1 MATTIH
7 DYQRWQNSMRHGQS
21 NGHAVEN
28 SQNVALVDAYGQ
40 PVRLKDSLFNLISG
54 LGTPK
59 DPTFASQYALR
70 ILDRN
75 TVEIMYRT
83 DWISKK
89 IVDAPAEDA
98 TREWR
103 KWEATQ
109 SQIEAIEEIEKRH
122 RIQQKMTQAIIRAR
136 LYGGA
141 ALVFA
146 IKGQDPAEEL
156 DLDKVPKD
164 GIEFVVV
171 MNRYELM
178 AGPRIFDVMSPYY
191 TRPEYYT
198 VATPTYGFIRGERD
212 VSGGTIQRTTEERE
226 TPGRVTAR
234 GVSGQQ
240 GDPLPVGHSDPRR
253 QMTPAAGTVQIHPS
267 RVIEFVGNE
276 LPDWRLVPL
285 GGSWGDSILQ
295 AVDDVLKDIGLVLGG
310 IANMI
315 NDAKID
321 VVKIP
326 DFSKQISSQEF
337 ANKVL
342 ARFSYANQAKSS
354 VNSILLDTEEEW
366 DRVQTRFQ
374 GLPDILHE
382 YMVLA
387 GGAADIPMSRL
398 IGQTGGRGMSAGQ
411 RSSGGE
417 AGGNVDLR
425 NYYDRIAQKQRNVYR
440 PAMMTLDRCIVMSA
454 IGRFDPTIDYEWQPL
469 WQTDDATKAQIAV
482 QKAQA
487 TKTDVETGLI
497 NEDALR
503 RARINQLVQDD
514 WYPGLDDAIDEFGAE
529 PEEPDVTVPW
539 SRLAGA
545 MAQMAGQPPAS
556 QPSGQPPS
564 RLPAKSP
571 PTGGEAMPKPA
582 GAEPPNLP
590 ELAGKPAFRVQ
601 LPGRPKGGK

>member
-1 MATTIH
+1 MSANVI
-7 DYQRWQNSMRHGQS
+7 DWQRWFNSMRYGRGGNHALDQS
-21 NGHAVEN
+21 R
-28 SQNVALVDAYGQ
+28 NVDLVDAYGQ
-40 PVRLKDSLFNLISG
+40 PADKPKPATFADSLFNLISG

-75 TVEIMYRT
+75 TLEIMYRT

-89 IVDAPAEDA
+89 IIEAPAEDA

-164 GIEFVVV
+164 GIEFVIV

-285 GGSWGDSILQ
+285 
-295 AVDDVLKDIGLVLGG
+295 
-310 IANMI
+310 
-315 NDAKID
+315 
-321 VVKIP
+321 
-326 DFSKQISSQEF
+326 
-337 ANKVL
+337 
-342 ARFSYANQAKSS
+342 
-354 VNSILLDTEEEW
+354 
-366 DRVQTRFQ
+366 
-374 GLPDILHE
+374 
-382 YMVLA
+382 
-387 GGAADIPMSRL
+387 
-398 IGQTGGRGMSAGQ
+398 
-411 RSSGGE
+411 
-417 AGGNVDLR
+417 
-425 NYYDRIAQKQRNVYR
+425 
-440 PAMMTLDRCIVMSA
+440 
-454 IGRFDPTIDYEWQPL
+454 
-469 WQTDDATKAQIAV
+469 
-482 QKAQA
+482 
-487 TKTDVETGLI
+487 
-497 NEDALR
+497 
-503 RARINQLVQDD
+503 
-514 WYPGLDDAIDEFGAE
+514 
-529 PEEPDVTVPW
+529 
-539 SRLAGA
+539 
-545 MAQMAGQPPAS
+545 
-556 QPSGQPPS
+556 
-564 RLPAKSP
+564 
-571 PTGGEAMPKPA
+571 
-582 GAEPPNLP
+582 
-590 ELAGKPAFRVQ
+590 
-601 LPGRPKGGK
+601 

>member
-1 MATTIH
+1 
-7 DYQRWQNSMRHGQS
+7 
-21 NGHAVEN
+21 
-28 SQNVALVDAYGQ
+28 
-40 PVRLKDSLFNLISG
+40 
-54 LGTPK
+54 
-59 DPTFASQYALR
+59 
-70 ILDRN
+70 
-75 TVEIMYRT
+75 
-83 DWISKK
+83 
-89 IVDAPAEDA
+89 
-98 TREWR
+98 
-103 KWEATQ
+103 
-109 SQIEAIEEIEKRH
+109 
-122 RIQQKMTQAIIRAR
+122 
-136 LYGGA
+136 
-141 ALVFA
+141 
-146 IKGQDPAEEL
+146 
-156 DLDKVPKD
+156 
-164 GIEFVVV
+164 
-171 MNRYELM
+171 
-178 AGPRIFDVMSPYY
+178 
-191 TRPEYYT
+191 
-198 VATPTYGFIRGERD
+198 
-212 VSGGTIQRTTEERE
+212 
-226 TPGRVTAR
+226 
-234 GVSGQQ
+234 
-240 GDPLPVGHSDPRR
+240 
-253 QMTPAAGTVQIHPS
+253 
-267 RVIEFVGNE
+267 
-276 LPDWRLVPL
+276 
-285 GGSWGDSILQ
+285 
-295 AVDDVLKDIGLVLGG
+295 VLGG

-425 NYYDRIAQKQRNVYR
+425 NYYDR
-440 PAMMTLDRCIVMSA
+440 
-454 IGRFDPTIDYEWQPL
+454 RFDPTIDYEWQPL

>member
-1 MATTIH
+1 MADDANAIAAPNLRFADNLINFISSLGTARDPTVNARYMFVELDRFTLEAAYRSDWIA
-7 DYQRWQNSMRHGQS
+7 QS
-21 NGHAVEN
+21 V
-28 SQNVALVDAYGQ
+28 VDAQ
-40 PVRLKDSLFNLISG
+40 AD
-54 LGTPK
+54 
-59 DPTFASQYALR
+59 
-70 ILDRN
+70 
-75 TVEIMYRT
+75 
-83 DWISKK
+83 
-89 IVDAPAEDA
+89 DA

-103 KWEATQ
+103 NWKASKQ
-109 SQIEAIEEIEKRH
+109 QIAKLEDCEKALALRTKV
-122 RIQQKMTQAIIRAR
+122 RQWIVRAR

-141 ALVFA
+141 GLV
-146 IKGQDPAEEL
+146 IGVDDGRESWEEL
-156 DLDKVPKD
+156 DLDAVEKGALKFIAV
-164 GIEFVVV
+164 F
-171 MNRYELM
+171 NRYELN
-178 AGPRIFDVMSPYY
+178 AGPRIYNVSSPWY